1 MIQRSNLCSVL
12 LLCLSM
18 VTFSVFAEKVSTP
31 ATARVLQD
39 GFPGEPQALASI
51 TSDLFQEYERT
62 NKVGA
67 LIFYS
72 WGMLRQANYY
82 QSINDLINASE
93 YAKTGFFYLDEAVDT
108 NEDNMLI
115 RYLRARV
122 DAWLPVGLG
131 RCVITI
137 EDTDLLL
144 KNKDKFS
151 SEIIGNILI
160 MRLRALHN
168 CHMKQQ
174 EKQLVDHLRRVNQQ
188 REIDFENNEMPAWE
202 MVEVLQVIILVIK
215 GE

>member
-1 MIQRSNLCSVL
+1 
-12 LLCLSM
+12 
-18 VTFSVFAEKVSTP
+18 
-31 ATARVLQD
+31 
-39 GFPGEPQALASI
+39 
-51 TSDLFQEYERT
+51 
-62 NKVGA
+62 
-67 LIFYS
+67 
-72 WGMLRQANYY
+72 MLRQANYY

-122 DAWLPVGLG
+122 DAWLPAGLG

-144 KNKDKFS
+144 NNKDKFS
-151 SEIIGNILI
+151 SEIIGNILT

-174 EKQLVDHLRRVNQQ
+174 EKQLADHLRRVNQQ
-188 REIDFENNEMPAWE
+188 REIDFENNEMPVWE
-202 MVEVLQVIILVIK
+202 MAEVLQVIVPVIK

>member
-1 MIQRSNLCSVL
+1 MIQRCNLCSVL

-18 VTFSVFAEKVSTP
+18 VTFSVFAENVSTP
-31 ATARVLQD
+31 VTARVLQD

-51 TSDLFQEYERT
+51 TSDLFKEYERT
-62 NKVGA
+62 NKVGT

-137 EDTDLLL
+137 EDTGLLL
-144 KNKDKFS
+144 NNKDKFS
-151 SEIIGNILI
+151 SEIIGNIPT

-174 EKQLVDHLRRVNQQ
+174 EKQLADHLRRVNQQ

-202 MVEVLQVIILVIK
+202 MAEVLQVIVPVIK

>member
-1 MIQRSNLCSVL
+1 MIQRCNLCSVL

-18 VTFSVFAEKVSTP
+18 VTFSVFAENVSTP
-31 ATARVLQD
+31 VTARVLQD

-51 TSDLFQEYERT
+51 TSDLFKEYERT
-62 NKVGA
+62 NKVGT

-144 KNKDKFS
+144 NNKYKFS
-151 SEIIGNILI
+151 SEIIGNIPT

-174 EKQLVDHLRRVNQQ
+174 EKQLADHLRRVNQQ

-202 MVEVLQVIILVIK
+202 MAEVLQVIVPVIK

>member
-1 MIQRSNLCSVL
+1 
-12 LLCLSM
+12 M
-18 VTFSVFAEKVSTP
+18 VTFSVFAENVSTP
-31 ATARVLQD
+31 VTARVLQD

-51 TSDLFQEYERT
+51 TSDLFKEYERT
-62 NKVGA
+62 NKVGT

-144 KNKDKFS
+144 NNKYKFS
-151 SEIIGNILI
+151 SEIIGNIPT

-174 EKQLVDHLRRVNQQ
+174 EKQLADHLRRVNQQ

-202 MVEVLQVIILVIK
+202 MAEVLQVIVPVIK